1 MSRPVTLLKDNT
13 VYWAMRLYNS
23 SQVLVDADST
33 PTVAVRKNGASTAD
47 VVTVTKRAATTGIY
61 DCTYNP
67 ASEVEGDQY
76 CVEESAT
83 ISSQAYENSWSFVVQ
98 EAERGTNSASTFDAT
113 TDAVTTDAASRT
125 ASQVSQAD
133 IRAAVGLASANLDT
147 QLGDIPTVSEFE
159 ARTLIAASYF
169 DPSADTVTTDAASR
183 TASQADVSALATS
196 ASIAALNDLS
206 QADIRTAVGLASAN
220 LDTQLGDIPTVSEFE
235 ARTLVAASY
244 FDPSTDS
251 VTTDAASRT
260 ASQADV
266 SSLATA
272 ASIAALNDFDPTTQT
287 VTTDAASRTASQADV
302 SGLATAASIAA
313 LNDFDPATEQVVA
326 SNMRGTDNAN
336 TIAPVD
342 VSADVTAVKAVVDKL
357 DTAMQ
362 LDGAVYQFTTN
373 ALERA
378 PASGS
383 GGVVGPG
390 AISHTVTVN
399 SGGNPVDGAEVWVST
414 DSSGNNVVAGT
425 LTTDAFG
432 KATFMLDAGSYY
444 LWAQRSGVNFTNP
457 TAFTVS

>member
-1 MSRPVTLLKDNT
+1 MGRPAKLLSGNTL
-13 VYWAMRLYNS
+13 YWTIRLYS
-23 SQVLVDADST
+23 DSQVLVDADST

-47 VVTVTKRAATTGIY
+47 AVTVTKRASTTGIY
-61 DCTYNP
+61 DCSYNP
-67 ASEVEGDQY
+67 AGEAEGDQY
-76 CVEESAT
+76 TLEESAT
-83 ISSQAYENSWSFVVQ
+83 VSAVAYENNWTVVV
-98 EAERGTNSASTFDAT
+98 AAVERGTDGANT
-113 TDAVTTDAASRT
+113 VTP
-125 ASQVSQAD
+125 
-133 IRAAVGLASANLDT
+133 N
-147 QLGDIPTVSEFE
+147 TV
-159 ARTLIAASYF
+159 APDNAGIAANGNAIAGLNDF
-169 DPSADTVTTDAASR
+169 DPSADTVANVTTVGSVTSAVTTDAASR

-206 QADIRTAVGLASAN
+206 QADIRTSVGLASAN

-244 FDPSTDS
+244 FDPSADS

-266 SSLATA
+266 SA
-272 ASIAALNDFDPTTQT
+272 
-287 VTTDAASRTASQADV
+287 
-302 SGLATAASIAA
+302 LATAASIAA

-399 SGGNPVDGAEVWVST
+399 SGGNPVDGAEVWVTT
-414 DSSGNNVVAGT
+414 DAAGNSVIAGT
-425 LTTDAFG
+425 LVTDAFG
-432 KATFMLDAGSYY
+432 RVTFTLDAGTYY
-444 LWAQRSGVNFTNP
+444 LWAQKAGVNFTNP
-457 TAFTVS
+457 VSFEVE